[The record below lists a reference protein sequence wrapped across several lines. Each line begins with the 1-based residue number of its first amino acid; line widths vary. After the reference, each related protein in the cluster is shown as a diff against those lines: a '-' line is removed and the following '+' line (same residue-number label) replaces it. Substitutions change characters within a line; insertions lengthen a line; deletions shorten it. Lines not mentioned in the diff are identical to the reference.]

1 MALAAGVT
9 LQMDLFSLIFMVA
22 LYSIL
27 LQGSLFVP
35 VAKKL
40 DIVDTKGN
48 YLLSF
53 NDFREQAPHSFFR
66 IRVEEDDSWAH
77 KAIRD
82 LPLGSNLLIVL
93 INRGN
98 KSIAPRGSTIIEPGD
113 VIVVSGESYCDD
125 ISTEITQ
132 QKVGPNDPWAN
143 RQIKDLDIPDK
154 VLIVSIVRNYQ
165 AITPKGD
172 ITILPGDTLSLFR
185 WS

>member
-1 MALAAGVT
+1 
-9 LQMDLFSLIFMVA
+9 MDLFSLIFMVA

-27 LQGSLFVP
+27 LQGSLFVLA
-35 VAKKL
+35 AKKL
-40 DIVDTKGN
+40 GMIDTKGN

-77 KAIRD
+77 RAIRE
-82 LPLGSNLLIVL
+82 LPLGSSLLIVL

-98 KSIAPRGSTIIEPGD
+98 ESIAPRGSTVIEPGD

-132 QKVGPNDPWAN
+132 QTIEPGNPWAN
-143 RQIKDLDIPDK
+143 HQIKDLDIPDK
-154 VLIVSIVRNYQ
+154 VLIVSIVRNHQ

-185 WS
+185 WN